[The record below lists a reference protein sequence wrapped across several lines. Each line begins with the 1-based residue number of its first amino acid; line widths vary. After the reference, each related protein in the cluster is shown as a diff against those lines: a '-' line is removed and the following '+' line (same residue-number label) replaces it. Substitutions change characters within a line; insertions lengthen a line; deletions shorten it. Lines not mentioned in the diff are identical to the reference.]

1 MIHIRLCEWLRLQ
14 DVSES
19 VKAQAATHQVKTKKV
34 ENVDN
39 RKRFHTS
46 AWNVTTAHPVKSC
59 VKVIAIPAR
68 CEERRVPAESD
79 GRLHNWIWSGK
90 YVLLFVAPQTAEC
103 ETLICVMVSLDLL
116 RGSHVNDVRAS
127 LLTLFQ
133 KTRLLGFFFVLLH
146 LNLNQLLTAP
156 NGRDP
161 PFRSCSHQLYKA
173 FCNRTKQPCNHGI
186 GVSWWFFFFWS
197 FMWFRWAVVNRNCR

>member
-1 MIHIRLCEWLRLQ
+1 MIHSRLCVWLRLQ

-19 VKAQAATHQVKTKKV
+19 VKTQVKTTHQVKTEKV

-39 RKRFHTS
+39 KEKFNTS
-46 AWNVTTAHPVKSC
+46 AWNVITANPVKSC
-59 VKVIAIPAR
+59 VKVVAIPAR

-79 GRLHNWIWSGK
+79 GQLHNWIWSGE

-116 RGSHVNDVRAS
+116 RGSHVRAS

-133 KTRLLGFFFVLLH
+133 KTRLLFFV
-146 LNLNQLLTAP
+146 
-156 NGRDP
+156 
-161 PFRSCSHQLYKA
+161 
-173 FCNRTKQPCNHGI
+173 
-186 GVSWWFFFFWS
+186 FFITS
-197 FMWFRWAVVNRNCR
+197 EP

>member
-1 MIHIRLCEWLRLQ
+1 MIHIRLCVWLRLQ

-19 VKAQAATHQVKTKKV
+19 VKTHQVKTKKV

-39 RKRFHTS
+39 KKKFNTS
-46 AWNVTTAHPVKSC
+46 AWNVITANPVKSC
-59 VKVIAIPAR
+59 VKVIAIPTR

-103 ETLICVMVSLDLL
+103 ETLICIMVSLDLL
-116 RGSHVNDVRAS
+116 RGSHVRTS

-133 KTRLLGFFFVLLH
+133 ETRLFFLLH
-146 LNLNQLLTAP
+146 VNLNQLLTAP

-186 GVSWWFFFFWS
+186 GVSWWFFFLIIY
-197 FMWFRWAVVNRNCR
+197 VVQVSSGE